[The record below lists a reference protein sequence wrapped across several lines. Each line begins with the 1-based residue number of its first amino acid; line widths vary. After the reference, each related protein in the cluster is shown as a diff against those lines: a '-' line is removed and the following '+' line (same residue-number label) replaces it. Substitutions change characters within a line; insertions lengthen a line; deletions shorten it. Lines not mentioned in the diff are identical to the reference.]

1 MNNHEIYLGTASFIY
16 YAKKHGFEFKLQG
29 ENHLS
34 FNYSGGKYYFCKI
47 MPGKKG
53 YDCGYVVVSI
63 HDFVLLF
70 GNDDEYIADLKK
82 CERLKLKRPDG
93 SIEHCR
99 IDGSL
104 WGNMETEI
112 SPGKVINCIRS
123 AN

>member
-1 MNNHEIYLGTASFIY
+1 MGSYEIYLGTASFIY
-16 YAKKHGFEFKLQG
+16 YAKKYGFEFKLQG

-53 YDCGYVVVSI
+53 YDCGYVVVNI
-63 HDFVLLF
+63 HDFALLF
-70 GNDDEYIADLKK
+70 GNDDDYIADLKK

-104 WGNMETEI
+104 WRNMETEI
-112 SPGKVINCIRS
+112 SPGKVIKCIRK
-123 AN
+123 